1 MSAQTRTEIAALL
14 ERHGLSPVRRLG
26 QHFLADGNIIRRIVS
41 VAGVED
47 GTQVVEVGA
56 GTGTLTRALAA
67 AGASVVA
74 YEIDT
79 GLKPVLEE
87 VTAGLDVDLR
97 FADVMKVD
105 LGKDL
110 PPGEW
115 SMVANLPY
123 NVGTPLVLDA
133 LRRIPRIVT
142 LVVMVQREVAE
153 RFVAKPGG
161 RDYGLPS
168 IVAGIHSEASVAFN
182 VPPQVFLPPPS
193 VTSSVVVLR
202 RVKAPESAERAI
214 EIASTAFNQRRKM
227 LRRSL
232 DGIFESPVAVLES
245 AGIDPTSRAEDLSPL
260 EYLALASA

>member
-1 MSAQTRTEIAALL
+1 M
-14 ERHGLSPVRRLG
+14 
-26 QHFLADGNIIRRIVS
+26 
-41 VAGVED
+41 
-47 GTQVVEVGA
+47 
-56 GTGTLTRALAA
+56 
-67 AGASVVA
+67 
-74 YEIDT
+74 
-79 GLKPVLEE
+79 
-87 VTAGLDVDLR
+87 
-97 FADVMKVD
+97 
-105 LGKDL
+105 
-110 PPGEW
+110 
-115 SMVANLPY
+115 
-123 NVGTPLVLDA
+123 
-133 LRRIPRIVT
+133 T

-214 EIASTAFNQRRKM
+214 EIASTAFKQRRKM